1 MAFKFRYDHL
11 LEYREKLLE
20 QEQHKLAQIA
30 LEAKKVEKE
39 CLRLETER
47 FKWAEI
53 FSVKQSEGMSP
64 EECQLFYQNL
74 EALEHRLLE
83 EQMKLQKIMEK
94 LEDQRQKLI
103 EAKKKVEMLKVL
115 KHQEEE
121 MYKKEEAKLAQKT
134 NDEMVILTWGR
145 NSDES

>member
-30 LEAKKVEKE
+30 LEAKQVERE

-53 FSVKQSEGMSP
+53 FSVKQSDGMSP
-64 EECQLFYQNL
+64 EECRLFSQNL

-115 KHQEEE
+115 KYQEEE
-121 MYKKEEAKLAQKT
+121 TYKKEEAKLAQKT
-134 NDEMVILTWGR
+134 NDEMVVLTWGR

>member
-1 MAFKFRYDHL
+1 
-11 LEYREKLLE
+11 
-20 QEQHKLAQIA
+20 
-30 LEAKKVEKE
+30 
-39 CLRLETER
+39 
-47 FKWAEI
+47 
-53 FSVKQSEGMSP
+53 
-64 EECQLFYQNL
+64 
-74 EALEHRLLE
+74 
-83 EQMKLQKIMEK
+83 MEK

>member
-1 MAFKFRYDHL
+1 MAFKFRYDYL

-30 LEAKKVEKE
+30 TEARQVEKE

-53 FSVKQSEGMSP
+53 LSVKQTEGMSP
-64 EECQLFYQNL
+64 EECRLFYQNL
-74 EALEHRLLE
+74 EALEQRLLE

-94 LEDQRQKLI
+94 LEEQRQKLL

-121 MYKKEEAKLAQKT
+121 RYKKEEAKLAQKIS
-134 NDEMVILTWGR
+134 DEMVVLTWGR
-145 NSDES
+145 DSDES